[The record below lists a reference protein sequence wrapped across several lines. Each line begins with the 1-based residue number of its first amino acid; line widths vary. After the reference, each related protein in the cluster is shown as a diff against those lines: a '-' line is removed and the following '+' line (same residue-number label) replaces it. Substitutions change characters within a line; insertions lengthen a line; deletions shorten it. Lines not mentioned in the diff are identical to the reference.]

1 MCGIADRMVER
12 NGVWTR
18 GAGCHL
24 KKARESREGAADEDR
39 DAAGLGNRVTA
50 AWESSPSRAATVAGR
65 RPSLYRRITTS
76 MMVFQPERTRSPY
89 LQIAHELCQPSIGST
104 LTHADLIDKTA

>member
-1 MCGIADRMVER
+1 MCGIADRMAER
-12 NGVWTR
+12 NCRTR
-18 GAGCHL
+18 GKGCHL

-50 AWESSPSRAATVAGR
+50 AWESSPSSAATVAGR

-76 MMVFQPERTRSPY
+76 RMVFQPERTLSPY
-89 LQIAHELCQPSIGST
+89 LQLHMSFVSPR
-104 LTHADLIDKTA
+104 

>member
-1 MCGIADRMVER
+1 MLGS
-12 NGVWTR
+12 
-18 GAGCHL
+18 CHL
-24 KKARESREGAADEDR
+24 RNARESREGAADEDR
-39 DAAGLGNRVTA
+39 DAAGLGSRVTA

-89 LQIAHELCQPSIGST
+89 LH
-104 LTHADLIDKTA
+104 THMSFVSPR